1 MFSNLICLFYRH
13 VKELKIDK
21 EHDQHICTLKI
32 FCLAAFTHAGSWKL
46 ARMELGRQLG
56 HTRNLWLSCPC
67 KGDKREFG
75 KENLNLFQFIGQ
87 LTSLFFLS
95 LFHIADFLWLSS
107 LWQRLDSILRSR
119 TGRAETGRS
128 LGERKPTAA
137 AKIWGKDLWWDWGV
151 ADEEGV

>member
-1 MFSNLICLFYRH
+1 MFLNLVCLFYRH

-32 FCLAAFTHAGSWKL
+32 FLAGSFHPCWKL

-95 LFHIADFLWLSS
+95 LFHIADFLWLSF

-128 LGERKPTAA
+128 LGGEETNSCC
-137 AKIWGKDLWWDWGV
+137 KDLGERFV
-151 ADEEGV
+151 VGLGGG

>member
-1 MFSNLICLFYRH
+1 
-13 VKELKIDK
+13 
-21 EHDQHICTLKI
+21 
-32 FCLAAFTHAGSWKL
+32 
-46 ARMELGRQLG
+46 MELGRQLG